1 MGVVNAL
8 KGLVDRNSGVD
19 NVPNRLLEGYKAS
32 SLNTVVGLL
41 SLSRLIEDL
50 VNINT
55 PDLVINTAIH
65 LAYNRA
71 NGFKVSR
78 TL

>member
-32 SLNTVVGLL
+32 SPNTAIGLL
-41 SLSRLIEDL
+41 SPSRLIEDL
-50 VNINT
+50 ADINAPDLAINT
-55 PDLVINTAIH
+55 VIH